1 MGRPR
6 LVGRSREQGPSP
18 SRSCCLT
25 RLRTL
30 RLEREARAA
39 CDVNVAEAIR
49 DRAGDSTEIHVIV
62 NWFDDL
68 RRRVP
73 LPK

>member
-1 MGRPR
+1 M
-6 LVGRSREQGPSP
+6 LKPSA
-18 SRSCCLT
+18 T
-25 RLRTL
+25 
-30 RLEREARAA
+30 
-39 CDVNVAEAIR
+39 
-49 DRAGDSTEIHVIV
+49 AGDSTEIHVIV